1 MGQVYYKTIHHLHI
15 KRNKGQ
21 KDPCIYLMLGEPGVT
36 CPTTLNNRYAL
47 TGMVIFVKTKEGEYI
62 PHETCS
68 RPIHPLLYA
77 HSHFS
82 AP

>member
-1 MGQVYYKTIHHLHI
+1 
-15 KRNKGQ
+15 
-21 KDPCIYLMLGEPGVT
+21 MLGEPGVT
-36 CPTTLNNRYAL
+36 CPTTSNNRYAL